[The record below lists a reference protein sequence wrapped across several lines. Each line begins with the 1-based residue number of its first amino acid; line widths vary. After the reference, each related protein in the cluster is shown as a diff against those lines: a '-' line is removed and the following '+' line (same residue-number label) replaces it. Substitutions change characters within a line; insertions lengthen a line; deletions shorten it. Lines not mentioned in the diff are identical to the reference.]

1 MSNAHPFLAT
11 EGLSQIINS
20 PNGQAD
26 QPDLRILDQ
35 VNLNIHPGETVAIVG
50 ASGSGK
56 TTLLGMLAGL
66 DTPSHGKVFLAGREI
81 TALDEEGRADVRKH
95 HVSFIFQN
103 FQLLPSL
110 SAKENVMLPLEVKGD
125 NNAAQLAD
133 DYLQRVGLGERGHH
147 YPNQLSGGEQQRVA
161 IARAFAAQA
170 PILFADEP
178 TGNLDSDTGAYI
190 EELLFELNREADTTL
205 VLVTHDPKLAARCQR
220 TLRLQAGQLQEESHL
235 QAEDSL
241 QAEGSL
247 HAEGSLQAEGS
258 DHV

>member
-66 DTPSHGKVFLAGREI
+66 DTPSHGKVFLAGKEI

-125 NNAAQLAD
+125 NNAAKLAD
-133 DYLQRVGLGERGHH
+133 EYLQRVGLGERGHH

-178 TGNLDSDTGAYI
+178 TGNLDSDTGAHI

-205 VLVTHDPKLAARCQR
+205 VLVTHDPKLADRCQR
-220 TLRLQAGQLQEESHL
+220 TLRLQAGQLQE
-235 QAEDSL
+235 AG
-241 QAEGSL
+241 AN
-247 HAEGSLQAEGS
+247 
-258 DHV
+258 HV